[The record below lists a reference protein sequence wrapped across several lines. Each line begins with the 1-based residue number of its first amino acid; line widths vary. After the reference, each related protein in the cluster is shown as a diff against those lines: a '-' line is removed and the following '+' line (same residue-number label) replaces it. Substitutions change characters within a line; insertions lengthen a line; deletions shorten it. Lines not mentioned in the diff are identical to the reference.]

1 MKGKRLIVVS
11 AVSIIVIAGI
21 VLGLFFAFR
30 PPAAIGAISDD
41 LGRTVVIDRIPQRIV
56 SLAPASTEILFA
68 LGLGDKIVGVTDECD
83 YPEQAKAKSSVGPY
97 GFVSP
102 EKIIDLRPDL
112 ILSDGWPWDV
122 VLQLETLGYPV
133 IVLQPKDIDGIFRN
147 IELIGKVTGAEKQA
161 AELIT
166 DMQNRIGAIAA
177 KTAAASRPTVYY
189 EMDVGFWTGGAGSF
203 IDALIILAGGNNIA
217 AGAPAWAMLSNEVI
231 IDAKPDIIVLGYM
244 IKGTESVDEV
254 RNRSGWSEIP
264 AVSNN
269 KIYIIDSDLIL
280 RPGPRVIQGL
290 EQLAQIIHPEL
301 F

>member
-1 MKGKRLIVVS
+1 MNGKRLIVIS
-11 AVSIIVIAGI
+11 AVSLIVIAGI

-30 PPAAIGAISDD
+30 PAAAGPLTDD
-41 LGRTVVIDRIPQRIV
+41 LGRTVNIDRIPQRIV
-56 SLAPASTEILFA
+56 SLMPSSTEILFE

-83 YPEQAKAKSSVGPY
+83 YPEEAKTKPKVGGFWSPSVEQI
-97 GFVSP
+97 V
-102 EKIIDLRPDL
+102 DLRPDL
-112 ILSDGWPWDV
+112 VITDGYNTVLLS
-122 VLQLETLGYPV
+122 QLEALDLTV

-166 DMQNRIGAIAA
+166 DMQNRIGTIAA
-177 KTAAASRPTVYY
+177 KTAAASRPKVYY
-189 EMDVGFWTGGAGSF
+189 EMYVGFWTGGTGSF

-217 AGAPAWAMLSNEVI
+217 SGAPEFAQLSNEVI
-231 IDAKPDIIVLGYM
+231 IDTKPDIIVLGYM

-254 RNRSGWSEIP
+254 RNRSGWGVIP

-280 RPGPRVIQGL
+280 RPGLRVIQGL